1 MPQLFITFIITLKMS
16 AERKNFE
23 YSLPKLVELEVPLSS
38 WDKQFKTAIDKG
50 DKADDDLFEGLVNDF
65 DKEDW

>member
-1 MPQLFITFIITLKMS
+1 MS

-50 DKADDDLFEGLVNDF
+50 NKADDDLFEGLENDF

>member
-1 MPQLFITFIITLKMS
+1 MS

-38 WDKQFKTAIDKG
+38 WHKQFKTAIDKG
-50 DKADDDLFEGLVNDF
+50 NKADDDLFEGLENDF